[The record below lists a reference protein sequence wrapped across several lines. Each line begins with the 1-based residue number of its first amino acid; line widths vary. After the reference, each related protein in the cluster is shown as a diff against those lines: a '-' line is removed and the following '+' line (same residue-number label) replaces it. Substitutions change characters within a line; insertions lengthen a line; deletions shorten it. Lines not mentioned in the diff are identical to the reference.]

1 MPNCHWFGSIDDHA
15 ALLHDILAQDEID
28 IFELYSRPDTPI
40 RIFTN
45 VDDILSE
52 FDIPLSNGTT
62 PSNLH
67 LNLWVRG
74 SGPKPA
80 ITRTFLNGGTSWR
93 ERSGA
98 LGFVQFYLERAVSGQ
113 LKHSQTNTTTAAR
126 MGAKD
131 GIFTDEDGAKW
142 DLRQTNR
149 YSSKLNRMIR
159 KRAVAKLGAMSVLPG
174 AAALWQKG
182 ERLGRHYSKS
192 QTPDAFVPLD

>member
-15 ALLHDILAQDEID
+15 VLLQDILQQGEVD
-28 IFELYSRPDTPI
+28 IYELGSRSNTPI

-52 FDIPLSNGTT
+52 FDVPYDNGALRIQ
-62 PSNLH
+62 LH
-67 LNLWVRG
+67 LNLWVHG
-74 SGPKPA
+74 AGPNPA
-80 ITRTFLNGGTSWR
+80 LNLAAPNGGPSRHPHSST
-93 ERSGA
+93 
-98 LGFVQFYLERAVSGQ
+98 LGYVQFYLERAVSGQ

-159 KRAVAKLGAMSVLPG
+159 KRAVAKLGSISVLPG
-174 AAALWQKG
+174 AAALWHKG
-182 ERLGRHYSKS
+182 ERFGHHHSKA
-192 QTPDAFVPLD
+192 QTPDALAPLG